1 MTPLKKALV
10 GAGIAGVAAVTIALA
25 GPSIASAADPSPEPS
40 STSSANSGANQGQDF
55 AAALAAELGL
65 DEATV
70 KAALDKVRADH
81 PGRGHGGAPPQGA
94 PQQGAPQQKEDLT
107 DRLDAAV
114 VAGTITQEEADAVKK
129 VAEAGVLK
137 GPHR

>member
-70 KAALDKVRADH
+70 KAALEKVRADH
-81 PGRGHGGAPPQGA
+81 PGRGHGGAP
-94 PQQGAPQQKEDLT
+94 QQKEDLT
-107 DRLDAAV
+107 SRLDAAV
-114 VAGTITQEEADAVKK
+114 AAGTITQEEADAVKK